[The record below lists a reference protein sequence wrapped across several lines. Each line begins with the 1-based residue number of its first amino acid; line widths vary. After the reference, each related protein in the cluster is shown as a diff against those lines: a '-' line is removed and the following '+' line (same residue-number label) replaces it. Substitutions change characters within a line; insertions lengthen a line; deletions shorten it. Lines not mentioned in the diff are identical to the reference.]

1 MKKVDLTKGN
11 VLKVL
16 MTLAIPIMASSFFQF
31 AYNIIDMMWVGGLGS
46 NAVASIGSSSFFIS
60 MGNAINA
67 FVVIGT
73 GIKVS
78 HAIGGRNEKEVNE
91 YIKLGILLN
100 LLVGI
105 IYCIIIVLF
114 GRNFIGFLNINSPIV
129 EEEGYKYLIINAPI
143 LFFTFF
149 NTLFIRIFNSFGNN
163 KSALIIN
170 IIGILINTI
179 LDPIFIYTLDLGV
192 SGAEIS
198 SLIGTIVVF
207 LMLLYNGRN
216 IFKIN
221 LKEKIDFNK
230 VKTIT
235 ILGMP
240 MSMQRVLFTFINII
254 LARIVGGFGADAIA
268 AQKIGLQI
276 ESIIYMVVGGLNG
289 AITGFVG
296 QNYGAKKY
304 ERINKGYNTATGIGA
319 IYALIIT
326 VIFIFMPGV
335 LVRLFVREEST
346 VYIASNYLRII
357 GISQIFSTM
366 EMISNGVFTGLGKP
380 KIPATISI
388 VFTALRIP
396 MALIFIR
403 FFGVNGIWISISLS
417 SILKGITAY
426 LIYKLR
432 IGKEYNDVRC
442 DKIT

>member
-11 VLKVL
+11 VLNVL
-16 MTLAIPIMASSFFQF
+16 ITLALPIMASSFFQF
-31 AYNIIDMMWVGGLGS
+31 AYNIIDMIWVGGLGS
-46 NAVASIGSSSFFIS
+46 NAVASIGSSSFFINL
-60 MGNAINA
+60 GNSINA

-78 HAIGGRNEKEVNE
+78 HAIGKKNEKEVKE
-91 YIKLGILLN
+91 YINSGILLN
-100 LLVGI
+100 LLIAI

-114 GRNFIGFLNINSPIV
+114 GRSFISFLNINNSIV

-170 IIGILINTI
+170 IIGIVINII
-179 LDPIFIYTLDLGV
+179 LDPIFIYMLGLGV
-192 SGAEIS
+192 SGAALS
-198 SLIGTIVVF
+198 SLIGTVIVF
-207 LMLLYNGRN
+207 IMLLYTGRN
-216 IFKIN
+216 VLRVN
-221 LKEKIDFNK
+221 LKWKIDFNK
-230 VKTIT
+230 IKIIT
-235 ILGMP
+235 VLGMP

-276 ESIIYMVVGGLNG
+276 ESIVYMVVGGLNG

-319 IYALIIT
+319 VYALIIT
-326 VIFIFMPGV
+326 VIFIFMPEF
-335 LVRLFVREEST
+335 LVKLFVREENT
-346 VYIASNYLRII
+346 IYIASNYLRII
-357 GISQIFSTM
+357 GISQIFSTI

-380 KIPATISI
+380 RIPAIISI
-388 VFTALRIP
+388 VFTLLRIP
-396 MALIFIR
+396 MALIFIK
-403 FFGVNGIWISISLS
+403 FFDVNGIWISISLS

-432 IGKEYNDVRC
+432 IGKEYNNVRC

>member
-46 NAVASIGSSSFFIS
+46 NAVASIGSSSFFIN

-78 HAIGGRNEKEVNE
+78 HAIGGKNEKEVNE

-114 GRNFIGFLNINSPIV
+114 GRKFIAFLNINNPIV
-129 EEEGYKYLIINAPI
+129 EQEGYKYLIINAPI

-179 LDPIFIYTLDLGV
+179 LDPIFIYTLDFGV
-192 SGAEIS
+192 SGAAIS

-216 IFKIN
+216 IFKIK

-230 VKTIT
+230 IKTIT

-326 VIFIFMPGV
+326 VIFIFMPEV
-335 LVRLFVREEST
+335 LVKLFVREEST